1 MNDKKLLEQLR
12 AQLAEI
18 QTTTHDTLE
27 PSVTRKIE
35 EAIENLDLV
44 IENSASKETDYK
56 AIGLK
61 TLGDLLIYFPS
72 IIELIQLFRKFLE

>member
-1 MNDKKLLEQLR
+1 MNDIKLLEQLR

-44 IENSASKETDYK
+44 IENSASKEADYK
-56 AIGLK
+56 
-61 TLGDLLIYFPS
+61 P
-72 IIELIQLFRKFLE
+72 

>member
-44 IENSASKETDYK
+44 IENSASKEADYK

-61 TLGDLLIYFPS
+61 TLGDLFIYFPS